1 MSQADGGDDTSRKD
15 TYNKDQ
21 ATIKSFLVEFS
32 QGIEDVKPYYLQLR
46 EIKDR

>member
-1 MSQADGGDDTSRKD
+1 MSQADGNEDTSQKD
-15 TYNKDQ
+15 IYTKDQ
-21 ATIKSFLVEFS
+21 GTIKSFLVEFS